1 MCYQIERNMNNHI
14 QTLKEI
20 QEEARRNKK
29 SAPTRGH
36 YVGYSAVINLID
48 EILQAIEYHNL

>member
-1 MCYQIERNMNNHI
+1 MNNHI